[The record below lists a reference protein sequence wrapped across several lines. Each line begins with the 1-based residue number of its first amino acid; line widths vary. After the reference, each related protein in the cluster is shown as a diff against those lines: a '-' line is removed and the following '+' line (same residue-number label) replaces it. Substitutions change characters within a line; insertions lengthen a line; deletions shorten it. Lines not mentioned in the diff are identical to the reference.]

1 MDLKVSFSHEERL
14 KFVRERF
21 RAGLVVKLFCEFTKP
36 PKFKRSLIVS
46 THSERPL
53 FFIINT
59 EPTEFAKQN
68 ARLRD
73 QHKPIVKQSNPF
85 MKHDSF
91 VDCSTAHD
99 NFDLVEIEEALA
111 NDTSLILGSICSE
124 TAALILESIAESST
138 LSRVHINQIGMEISQ
153 SI

>member
-1 MDLKVSFSHEERL
+1 MDLKDSFSPEERL

-21 RAGLVVKLFCEFTKP
+21 RAGLVIKLFCDFTTP
-36 PKFKRSLIVS
+36 PKFKWLLIVS

-73 QHKPIVKQSNPF
+73 QHKPIMKQSNPF
-85 MKHDSF
+85 LEHDSF
-91 VDCSTAHD
+91 IDCSTAHD
-99 NFDLVEIEEALA
+99 NFDRNEIEEALA
-111 NDTSLILGSICSE
+111 MDTSLILGSICSE
-124 TAALILESIAESST
+124 TAALILESISESPT

-153 SI
+153 SV